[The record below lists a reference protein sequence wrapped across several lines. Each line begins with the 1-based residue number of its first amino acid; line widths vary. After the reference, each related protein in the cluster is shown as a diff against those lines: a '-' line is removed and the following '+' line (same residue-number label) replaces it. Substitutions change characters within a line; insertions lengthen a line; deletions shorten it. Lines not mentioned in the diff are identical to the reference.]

1 MKIKIKHQNLLEA
14 VKSVQ
19 TLAGRRKALNSLT
32 HITIET
38 TSGQTA
44 QLSARSRDLLFSSD
58 QISTQVI
65 QPGKVTCS
73 LEQLGMFLRESLGE
87 EITITRAQ
95 AGIITVNCGKQ
106 TIEIETI
113 IDSDSIGVSLLH
125 RVFRASPS
133 VIISLL
139 IHLLLAIYIA
149 FNLRNHIIEED
160 KISVDFVSIP
170 ETATRR
176 MIKKPVVDRIQR
188 RITPDPSLRM
198 TNQPKILVTSP
209 TSVAETVQRRP
220 VDIQQNVD
228 LNPKLVDQKPTDI
241 TTQTRIPMTISPS
254 RVQSP
259 TDTTSNTP
267 LDGAGLLSNRLRAQS
282 QGRAESLGIASMLNS
297 TGAKDSGQVS
307 NFSMR
312 ELVIIPK
319 DKLGAKIV
327 GSGNEFSAH
336 IKLVRLKH
344 SLSDWWQDPTAVPS
358 FIKWLQDNTK
368 ITADVD
374 FEGGSLSM
382 TDERILD
389 APFIFMTG
397 HDRDIVLNR
406 SLAKDGPL
414 AEGFSRKERIAMRK
428 YLINRGGLLFFDDCG
443 FNGNF
448 ASRFRRELQ
457 SVLPEFQL
465 ANIPH
470 DHKLYKV
477 YYQLAEPPT
486 GGDVFWNS
494 GYKPKPTQFKFQ
506 KGIFIGNRLAVVF
519 NRKDY
524 LCCMETS
531 EVDSRARLQDR
542 RSPDVHRFMTNL
554 LVYAMKYGGNTDRSE
569 YKR

>member
-1 MKIKIKHQNLLEA
+1 MKIQVNQKDLLQA
-14 VKSVQ
+14 LRSLQ
-19 TLAGRRKALNSLT
+19 TLAGRRKILNHLT
-32 HITIET
+32 HLTIET
-38 TSGQTA
+38 IDTQTVHISA
-44 QLSARSRDLLFSSD
+44 GNRNLLLSFHQLSAN
-58 QISTQVI
+58 VV

-73 LEQLGMFLRESLGE
+73 LDQLKLFLGE
-87 EITITRAQ
+87 SSVDQLTFTRSQIGIMTISN
-95 AGIITVNCGKQ
+95 GIQ
-106 TIEIETI
+106 TAEIETI
-113 IDSDSIGVSLLH
+113 FGSEFTRFSLLQRLF
-125 RVFRASPS
+125 RVSPA

-139 IHLLLAIYIA
+139 LHLLLAVYIA
-149 FNLRNHIIEED
+149 LNLRNHIIEKD

-170 ETATRR
+170 ETSTRR

-188 RITPDPSLRM
+188 RITPDPSLRL

-209 TSVAETVQRRP
+209 TNVAETVQRRP

-228 LNPKLVDQKPTDI
+228 LNPKLMDQRPTDI
-241 TTQTRIPMTISPS
+241 ITQTRIPMTLN
-254 RVQSP
+254 QSQIQAP
-259 TDTTSNTP
+259 NNATSNTP
-267 LDGAGLLSNRLRAQS
+267 LVGAGLLSNRIRAQS
-282 QGRAESLGIASMLNS
+282 QGRVDSIGIASMLNS
-297 TGAKDSGQVS
+297 TGAKESGQVS
-307 NFSMR
+307 NFSMK
-312 ELVIIPK
+312 ELVIISN

-327 GSGNEFSAH
+327 GSGNDFSAH
-336 IKLVRLKH
+336 IKLMRLKH

-368 ITADVD
+368 ITADVN

-382 TDERILD
+382 IDERILD

-414 AEGFSRKERIAMRK
+414 AEGFSRDERIALRK

-457 SVLPEFQL
+457 AVLPEFQL

-470 DHKLYKV
+470 DHKLYTV
-477 YYQLAEPPT
+477 YYKLTEPPT

-506 KGIFIGNRLAVVF
+506 KGIFIGTRLAVVF